1 MAERGAA
8 AEGDRAERARALDVT
23 RSFLVQAPAGSGKT
37 ELLIQRFL
45 ALLARV
51 QRPEHVLAMT
61 FTRKAAG
68 EMRSRIVAALADAQQ
83 EKPIIGDHLG
93 KTRELAHAVLAQD
106 RELGWQLLAHPARLA
121 VHTID
126 ALCAGL
132 LRQAPLATRFGG
144 LPKIEEHAQPLYR
157 QAARDAMAT
166 ADPDDPEW
174 RTLLTHLDNDAE
186 RVVSLLAAMLG
197 KRDQW
202 LRSLV
207 QADPR
212 ALRMALESTLRSEIE
227 GELESARQ
235 VFPMEL
241 AGLLAQ
247 IASYAA
253 GNLASNPEKA
263 LVAAALQ
270 RWAAAGGGP
279 AATGAENSNDW
290 RVLAGW
296 LLIDKQA
303 QFRRAT
309 NFQHGLPAVGTGSG
323 ATERKARKTQMMALL
338 GQLSACPG
346 LADVLH
352 AARQLPP
359 VAYDEASWEMVAALL
374 RILPQVAAQLIVAF
388 AREGAVDFTQ
398 TALAALAALGE
409 SDAPTDLLLRLD
421 MRIEHLLLDEF
432 QDTSQT
438 QYDLL
443 ARLTAGW
450 SQGDGRTLFVVG
462 DPMQSIYG
470 FRAAEVRLFLDAQT
484 RCRIGD
490 IPVEFVDLTSNF
502 RSQANLVTWINDV
515 FAEVLAPRHDPW
527 RGAVAFAKS
536 TAEQHAH
543 PEIVPTL
550 EVLRTHEDEAQRV
563 TQLAL
568 AALAAGAPDVAI
580 LVRARPHLHAILPA
594 LRKASVPF
602 AAVDLDPLGARQ
614 ATLDLMSLTH
624 ALTQPADRLA
634 WLSVLRAPWCGLRLP
649 DLFAVAQ
656 ASGAGLPAER
666 NGASLP
672 WADAKRHADAA
683 ISGDGRARLARVAAV
698 LDCSLEVRGRAP
710 LVERVRGAW
719 LALGGPA
726 CCDEPI
732 DLAAAELFFKLL
744 AEYEYAG
751 DVRDW
756 QAFCAALDQ
765 LRTAPESDALAPVKV
780 MTLHR
785 AKGLEFDTVVLPGLA
800 REPPRTD
807 AELLRWR
814 ARAAGLML
822 APMAARGAAEGP
834 ISAYLKLLAAAEA
847 DAELGRL
854 LYVGVTRAKVRL
866 HLTAVLQPKTS
877 RANEWQPPR
886 AGTAL
891 YKLWRPAAKMI
902 APPTTMAPVVAPA
915 TPAPLLHRL
924 PLGWQSPA
932 LPASVPLP
940 SSTLATVRTPVPVF
954 DWAHATA
961 AAIGTVAHRF
971 LAQIAHEGLAA
982 WPPER
987 AATLSPRV
995 RAALSSEGVA
1005 GASLATATVQT
1016 VGAIQRTLTDERGR
1030 WIFSETHI
1038 EAKSEW
1044 ALAGIDGDAVV
1055 HVTIDRTFVTAGKRW
1070 IIDFKTGQHEGGDST
1085 GFLDREVGR
1094 YRAQL
1099 AQYAR
1104 IVSALDSRP
1113 IRLALYFPLI
1123 ERGFREWAFD
1133 E

>member
-1 MAERGAA
+1 MLKRAA
-8 AEGDRAERARALDVT
+8 ATEEDRAERARALDVT

-51 QRPEHVLAMT
+51 DRPEHVLAMT

-68 EMRSRIVAALADAQQ
+68 EMRSRIIAALADAHA
-83 EKPIIGDHLG
+83 ETPVIGAHLT
-93 KTRELAHAVLAQD
+93 KTRELACAALTRD
-106 RELGWQLLAHPARLA
+106 RELNWQLLAHPARLA
-121 VHTID
+121 VQTID

-132 LRQAPLATRFGG
+132 LRQAPLATRLGAM
-144 LPKIEEHAQPLYR
+144 PKVEEHAQPLYR
-157 QAARDAMAT
+157 QAARDALAA

-174 RTLLTHLDNDAE
+174 RALLAHLDNDAD

-202 LRSLV
+202 LRPLGR
-207 QADPR
+207 ADPC
-212 ALRMALESTLRSEIE
+212 ALRTALESTLRSELE
-227 GELESARQ
+227 GELESVRQ
-235 VFPMEL
+235 AFPVAL
-241 AGLLAQ
+241 AGPLAEV
-247 IASYAA
+247 ASYASR
-253 GNLASNPEKA
+253 NLASDPA
-263 LVAAALQ
+263 RAMVAEALQ
-270 RWAAAGGGP
+270 RCAVAGGVP
-279 AATGAENSNDW
+279 AGGAETSDDW

-296 LLIDKQA
+296 LLVADHA
-303 QFRRAT
+303 QFRRVT
-309 NFQHGLPAVGTGSG
+309 NARQGLPKVGKG
-323 ATERKARKTQMMALL
+323 AGAAERKSHKTQMAALL
-338 GQLSACPG
+338 AQMSACPG
-346 LADVLH
+346 LADALH
-352 AARQLPP
+352 VARQLPP
-359 VAYDEASWEMVAALL
+359 VAYDDPSWEMVAALL
-374 RILPQVAAQLIVAF
+374 AILPRVAAQLIVTF

-398 TALAALAALGE
+398 TALATLAALGE
-409 SDAPTDLLLRLD
+409 SDAPTDLLLWLD

-470 FRAAEVRLFLDAQT
+470 FREAEVRLFLDAQT
-484 RCRIGD
+484 RRRIGD

-502 RSQANLVTWINDV
+502 RSQANVVTWVNDV
-515 FAEVLAPRHDPW
+515 FVQVLAPRHDPW
-527 RGAVAFAKS
+527 RGAVAFTKS
-536 TAEQHAH
+536 TAELHPH

-594 LRKASVPF
+594 LRKAAVPF

-614 ATLDLMSLTH
+614 ATLDLVSLTH

-634 WLSVLRAPWCGLRLP
+634 WLSVLRAPWCGLALP
-649 DLFAVAQ
+649 DLFVVAQ
-656 ASGAGLPAER
+656 GNGAGLP
-666 NGASLP
+666 
-672 WADAKRHADAA
+672 WALAKRHEDAA

-698 LDCSLEVRGRAP
+698 LERSLEARGRAP

-732 DLAAAELFFKLL
+732 DLAAADLFFALL

-756 QAFCAALDQ
+756 QAFRAALDES
-765 LRTAPESDALAPVKV
+765 RAAPESETVAPVKV

-785 AKGLEFDTVVLPGLA
+785 AKGLEFDTVILPGLA
-800 REPPRTD
+800 RTPPRTEP
-807 AELLRWR
+807 ELLRWR
-814 ARAAGLML
+814 ARPAGLML
-822 APMAARGAAEGP
+822 APMAARGEDEGP
-834 ISAYLKLLAAAEA
+834 ISAYLKRLGLAEA
-847 DAELGRL
+847 DAELERL
-854 LYVGVTRAKVRL
+854 LYVGVTRAKVRV
-866 HLTAVLQPKTS
+866 HLTAVLKPKNS
-877 RANEWQPPR
+877 EANEWQPPR
-886 AGTAL
+886 TGTAL
-891 YKLWRPAAKMI
+891 HKLWLPVLNTI
-902 APPTTMAPVVAPA
+902 APPETMAAVAAKA
-915 TPAPLLHRL
+915 TRAPLLHRL
-924 PLGWQSPA
+924 RLGWQAPPM
-932 LPASVPLP
+932 PASVPLP
-940 SSTLATVRTPVPVF
+940 ASTLATARNPIPVF

-971 LAQIAHEGLAA
+971 LAHLALEGLGA

-987 AATLSPRV
+987 ATTLPPRV
-995 RAALSSEGVA
+995 RAALRSEGV
-1005 GASLATATVQT
+1005 GDASLATATAHT
-1016 VGAIQRTLTDERGR
+1016 VGAIERTLTDERGR
-1030 WIFSETHI
+1030 WIFSETHA

-1044 ALAGIDGDAVV
+1044 ALAGIDGNTLV
-1055 HVTIDRTFVTAGKRW
+1055 HVKIDRTFVAAGERW
-1070 IIDFKTGQHEGGDST
+1070 IIDFKTGRHEGGDSAA
-1085 GFLDREVGR
+1085 FLDREVER

-1104 IVSALDSRP
+1104 IVGGLDPRP
-1113 IRLALYFPLI
+1113 IRLALYFPLV
-1123 ERGFREWAFD
+1123 ERGFREWAFGG
-1133 E
+1133 